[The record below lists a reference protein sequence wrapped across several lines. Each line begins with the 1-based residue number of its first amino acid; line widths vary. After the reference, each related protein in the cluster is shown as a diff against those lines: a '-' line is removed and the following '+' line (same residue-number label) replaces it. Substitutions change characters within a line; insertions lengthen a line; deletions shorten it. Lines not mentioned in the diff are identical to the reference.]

1 MDPSPS
7 VYILVNITEPVF
19 LKVSGAQ
26 ESIPKNEFRNPM
38 KPGEPVRR
46 YDNPIPR
53 FLAPIDCLKIP
64 ALNRQKCVNTSE
76 D

>member
-7 VYILVNITEPVF
+7 VYILVNMTEPVF

-26 ESIPKNEFRNPM
+26 ESIPRNEFHHPM
-38 KPGEPVRR
+38 KPGCGPVRR
-46 YDNPIPR
+46 YPIPNR

-64 ALNRQKCVNTSE
+64 ALYWCTVQ
-76 D
+76 

>member
-26 ESIPKNEFRNPM
+26 ELIPRNEFRHPM
-38 KPGEPVRR
+38 KPGGQVRR
-46 YDNPIPR
+46 YDNPIPNR

-64 ALNRQKCVNTSE
+64 ALYWCTVQ
-76 D
+76 